1 MLKRIIIDV
10 RSHLSTELSFYS
22 MSSKGKSKSKSIK
35 KDESAPKPKEENNV
49 ISLDKSNNIIVQ
61 ILAKPGAKQNGITG
75 ITDEGVGVQINAPPS
90 EGEANTE
97 LVKYFA
103 SVLGLRKSDVI
114 FDKGFKSRN
123 KTLRI
128 TGSITIEQV
137 KNKIEKEIGS

>member
-75 ITDEGVGVQINAPPS
+75 NQNYAVA
-90 EGEANTE
+90 
-97 LVKYFA
+97 
-103 SVLGLRKSDVI
+103 
-114 FDKGFKSRN
+114 
-123 KTLRI
+123 
-128 TGSITIEQV
+128 
-137 KNKIEKEIGS
+137 